1 MVRGIGLLFIVC
13 FISCDK
19 KNSNPEKVYTGL
31 KIPSK
36 LEKLLSLQQ
45 DTVLDYYD
53 LSNDFLTEF
62 PDLSAYTIRSLNLS
76 HNYLDTV
83 IIDYWPKGLERL
95 NLSYNYITKF
105 PSSDSSRYLKELNLS
120 HNYIEEFGPYFF
132 IDRLDL
138 SFNRLVYIFFYW
150 SYYHYYRNK
159 KLPKNM
165 SYLNISN
172 NPDLNN
178 KVMFVPFMVDTII
191 HENIANKKKIQM
203 IDWMFH

>member
-1 MVRGIGLLFIVC
+1 MSTKFFLYVILIVAQFSCKEKSGEIIPMQEISGKLDRLL
-13 FISCDK
+13 
-19 KNSNPEKVYTGL
+19 NLP
-31 KIPSK
+31 
-36 LEKLLSLQQ
+36 Q
-45 DTVLDYYD
+45 DSVLDSYD
-53 LSNDFLTEF
+53 LSSDFLLEF

-105 PSSDSSRYLKELNLS
+105 PSSDSSKYLKELNLS

>member
-19 KNSNPEKVYTGL
+19 KNGDPEKVYTGL
-31 KIPSK
+31 KVPGK

-53 LSNDFLTEF
+53 LSHDFLTEF
-62 PDLSAYTIRSLNLS
+62 PDLSAYSIRSLNLS
-76 HNYLDTV
+76 YNLLDT
-83 IIDYWPKGLERL
+83 L
-95 NLSYNYITKF
+95 NLAFLPKNLDKLNLAYNVFTKF
-105 PSSDSSRYLKELNLS
+105 RCDSVHHLKELNLS